1 MNVADHFSDLSLVAL
16 SKLGDDFKS
25 SGLLWRNFGGLV
37 KLILNEG
44 FEVRKVIKGG
54 DYWLIHEAQFEDDIV
69 RASVVQFNFDEDLFF
84 VSLIVEVT
92 DVSGDVIKFS
102 EVVNVEDDV
111 DLRIFERLLIA
122 EWQDRL
128 NRALGVI

>member
-16 SKLGDDFKS
+16 SKLGEEFRS

-37 KLILNEG
+37 KMIDHEV

-54 DYWLIHEAQFEDDIV
+54 DYWLVHEAQFEDEIV

-102 EVVNVEDDV
+102 EIVTVEDEE
-111 DLRIFERLLIA
+111 DLRRFDRLLIA
-122 EWQDRL
+122 EWQGRL
-128 NRALGVI
+128 NRALGV

>member
-16 SKLGDDFKS
+16 SKLGDDFRS
-25 SGLLWRNFGGLV
+25 NGLLWRNFGGLV
-37 KLILNEG
+37 KLIDHDV

-54 DYWLIHEAQFEDDIV
+54 DYWLVHEARFEDEIV

-84 VSLIVEVT
+84 VSLIVDVT
-92 DVSGDVIKFS
+92 DVSGDVIKSS
-102 EVVNVEDDV
+102 EIVTVEDEE
-111 DLRIFERLLIA
+111 DLRRFERLLIA

-128 NRALGVI
+128 NRALGV

>member
-16 SKLGDDFKS
+16 NKLGDDFRS

-37 KLILNEG
+37 KLIDHDV

-54 DYWLIHEAQFEDDIV
+54 SSWLVHEARFEDETV
-69 RASVVQFNFDEDLFF
+69 QASVVQFNFDEDLFF

-92 DVSGDVIKFS
+92 DVLGDVIRSS
-102 EVVNVEDDV
+102 EIVTVEDEE
-111 DLRIFERLLIA
+111 DLCRFESLLVA

-128 NRALGVI
+128 NRALGV

>member
-16 SKLGDDFKS
+16 SKLGEEFRS

-37 KLILNEG
+37 KMIDHEV

-54 DYWLIHEAQFEDDIV
+54 DYWLVHEAQFEDEIV

-102 EVVNVEDDV
+102 EIVTVEDEE
-111 DLRIFERLLIA
+111 DLRRFDRLLIA

-128 NRALGVI
+128 NRALGV

>member
-16 SKLGDDFKS
+16 NKLGDDFRS

-37 KLILNEG
+37 KLIDHDV

-54 DYWLIHEAQFEDDIV
+54 ASWLVHEARFEDETV
-69 RASVVQFNFDEDLFF
+69 QASVVQFNFDEDLFF

-92 DVSGDVIKFS
+92 DVSGDVIKSS
-102 EVVNVEDDV
+102 EIVTVEDEV
-111 DLRIFERLLIA
+111 DLRRFERLLIA

-128 NRALGVI
+128 NRALGV